1 MCSEQTLESAKIC
14 FPHVSQA
21 QIKKKT
27 GGGAAG
33 GRGREEPE
41 EDVRR
46 EARGGRNEEAAAA
59 AAAATPSPS
68 QLSSSPRSTAHLAGA
83 ARVLPPIGG
92 SDGG

>member
-1 MCSEQTLESAKIC
+1 ML
-14 FPHVSQA
+14 QA
-21 QIKKKT
+21 QLKKKT

-33 GRGREEPE
+33 GRGREET

-46 EARGGRNEEAAAA
+46 ESRGGHNEEAAA
-59 AAAATPSPS
+59 PSPS

>member
-1 MCSEQTLESAKIC
+1 MGHLESLKIC
-14 FPHVSQA
+14 FPHMVQA

-27 GGGAAG
+27 GGGAAE
-33 GRGREEPE
+33 GRGREETE
-41 EDVRR
+41 VNVRR
-46 EARGGRNEEAAAA
+46 EARGGHNEEAAAA
-59 AAAATPSPS
+59 PSPS